1 MAILNKKREME
12 YTMKLKENELVVYTA
27 TPEQISKMLK
37 GGNNMSRP
45 KGSKNKTT
53 TLQTATEQIQKKSP
67 QKKSEKV
74 QAIKDMIM
82 EEAEVRKNKV
92 EIEIIGDVEKLPEEV
107 IKANPTLINKA
118 DPELLKGAVEAIGPR
133 LPIIEHEATLKKE
146 AKSDFRGKLL
156 TSLKKTAL
164 TSCIEEIANH
174 VTGINDE
181 NMFERLKGIRETVNV
196 VFDELE
202 LLNI

>member
-53 TLQTATEQIQKKSP
+53 TLQTATEQIQKKDP
-67 QKKSEKV
+67 KKKSEKV
-74 QAIKDMIM
+74 QAIKDIIM
-82 EEAEVRKNKV
+82 EEAKADKEVTDAVVNFE
-92 EIEIIGDVEKLPEEV
+92 EIRNDAIG
-107 IKANPTLINKA
+107 ANPALFTGLA
-118 DPELLKGAVEAIGPR
+118 PDFLKGAVEAVSPK
-133 LPIIEHEATLKKE
+133 LPIIEHEATPKKE
-146 AKSDFRGKLL
+146 TKSDFRGKLL